1 MRLVLKI
8 LAAVIAIVLVWVG
21 SVFAISELGG
31 EVVTLSRIESDNSV
45 KKIRIWIVDDNNKS
59 YIEHGDE
66 ASYWM
71 EMAKQGT
78 VISLE
83 RGGVERRYLARAD
96 SDSHDM
102 YHQLRREKYNHADAL
117 LEYISFGAMSTENC
131 HGIPV
136 ILIETRI

>member
-1 MRLVLKI
+1 M
-8 LAAVIAIVLVWVG
+8 G

-31 EVVTLSRIESDNSV
+31 EVVTLSRIEADNSV

-71 EMAKQGT
+71 EMARRGT

-83 RGGVERRYLARAD
+83 RGSVERRYLARAD
-96 SDSHDM
+96 SDSHDITI
-102 YHQLRREKYNHADAL
+102 N
-117 LEYISFGAMSTENC
+117 
-131 HGIPV
+131 
-136 ILIETRI
+136 